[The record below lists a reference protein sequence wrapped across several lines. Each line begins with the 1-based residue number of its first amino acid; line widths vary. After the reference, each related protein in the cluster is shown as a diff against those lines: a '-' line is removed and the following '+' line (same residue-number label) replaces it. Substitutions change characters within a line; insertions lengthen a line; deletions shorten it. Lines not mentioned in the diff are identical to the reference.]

1 MYDRALRLIEAL
13 THDLSE
19 RQDAASL
26 GLLAL
31 CAGES
36 LFLLGPP
43 GVAKSLLARRF
54 KTLFRDGRSF
64 EYLMGRFSTP
74 EDLFGP
80 LSLSGLRDHDVFV
93 RKTEGYLPEAD
104 VVFLDELW
112 RAGPPIQNTLL
123 AILNEKLFRNG
134 SEERRVPLK
143 LLIGASNTAPD
154 GEENSEAFWDR
165 FLLRLEL
172 APVASGVSFQSMLAR
187 SESSPPLEVS
197 DPFDETDWQNIQH
210 SVSEVR
216 VPSFIPEAFDVL
228 RDNLAPAYISDRRW
242 RKALRLLKASAF
254 LHDRVEVDPLDL
266 AVLKHVLWHTPSERD
281 TVQQRLLEVLD
292 DFGWEAPAE
301 VTILLEAPLK
311 AAEALKALTKR
322 EEKISQPRPVL
333 YDGEYYAVK
342 GYPGSLSARVWA
354 RDYDLWTAQEEA
366 EGELFFFRPLGS
378 YAESRKVSVQRGD
391 GPAEIVLDGVLYA
404 LESVSESVTVWKET
418 SPEPKAMKAWT
429 ESVSRELQQL
439 KTARE
444 RVDNLTRVKVADG
457 ERHLFADQ
465 AQREACRASLDRLA
479 ARLQDA
485 ETALR
490 ELQESRKPNLG

>member
-1 MYDRALRLIEAL
+1 MYERALRLIQAL

-19 RQDAASL
+19 RTVAASL

-54 KTLFRDGRSF
+54 KALFRKGRSF

-80 LSLSGLRDHDVFV
+80 LSLSGLRDQDVFV

-104 VVFLDELW
+104 LVFLDELW

-134 SEERRVPLK
+134 REERRVPLK

-172 APVASGVSFQSMLAR
+172 FPVAPGASFQKMLAQEETA
-187 SESSPPLEVS
+187 SPLLPEDQFDEKDWQEVQNQVSAVCVPPLI
-197 DPFDETDWQNIQH
+197 F
-210 SVSEVR
+210 
-216 VPSFIPEAFDVL
+216 EAFDLL
-228 RDNLAPAYISDRRW
+228 RENLAPLYISDRRW
-242 RKALRLLKASAF
+242 RKALRLLKASAY
-254 LHDRVEVDPLDL
+254 LHDRTVVDPLDL
-266 AVLKHVLWHTPSERD
+266 AVLQHVLWHTPADREA
-281 TVQQRLLEVLD
+281 VQQRLLEVLE
-292 DFGWEAPAE
+292 DFGWEAPSEILA
-301 VTILLEAPLK
+301 LLEAPQK
-311 AAEALKALTKR
+311 AADDLRSLTKR
-322 EEKISQPRPVL
+322 EEQLTQPRPVL
-333 YDGEYYAVK
+333 YDGEYFSVK
-342 GYPGSLSARVWA
+342 GYPSTHSARVWA
-354 RDYDLWTAQEEA
+354 RDYELWTTEEEL

-378 YAESRKVSVQRGD
+378 YVESRKVAVRRGE
-391 GPAEIVLDGVLYA
+391 GPAELVIDGILFA
-404 LESVSESVTVWKET
+404 LESMPETVTVWKDT
-418 SPEPKAMKAWT
+418 LPEPKALKAWA
-429 ESVSRELQQL
+429 ESVQHELQRL
-439 KTARE
+439 RTAR
-444 RVDNLTRVKVADG
+444 DTVA
-457 ERHLFADQ
+457 ELLRTKTNEAQRHLFAEPEQ
-465 AQREACRASLDRLA
+465 QEACRASLDKLA

-485 ETALR
+485 ETALQ
-490 ELQESRKPNLG
+490 ELGEARALNLG

>member
-54 KTLFRDGRSF
+54 KTLFRNGRSF

-172 APVASGVSFQSMLAR
+172 TPVASGVSFQSMLAR
-187 SESSPPLEVS
+187 RESSPPLEVS
-197 DPFDETDWQNIQH
+197 DAFDETDWQNIQD
-210 SVSEVR
+210 SVAEVR
-216 VPSFIPEAFDVL
+216 VPAFIPEAFDVL

-301 VTILLEAPLK
+301 VTILLEAPVK
-311 AAEALKALTKR
+311 ATEALKALTKR
-322 EEKISQPRPVL
+322 EETVLQPRPVL

-354 RDYDLWTAQEEA
+354 RDYDLWTVQEEA

-378 YAESRKVSVQRGD
+378 YAESRRVSVQRGD

-404 LESVSESVTVWKET
+404 LESVSEAVTVWKET
-418 SPEPKAMKAWT
+418 SPEPKAMKAWADT
-429 ESVSRELQQL
+429 VSREIQQL

-444 RVDNLTRVKVADG
+444 RVDTLTRAKVADG

-465 AQREACRASLDRLA
+465 AQREACRASLDRVA
-479 ARLQDA
+479 GRLQEA
-485 ETALR
+485 ETALQ